1 MIVADLLEKKP
12 KGLFVNDSILQCD
25 LIALD
30 GKDDKILFDTYR
42 NKREHINKFLNGEI
56 MDLWADVRPMRD
68 CGFGSY
74 YKPVMKCYVAHNSWL
89 KESD

>member
-1 MIVADLLEKKP
+1 MIVADLIEHNP
-12 KGLFVNDSILQCD
+12 RGIFDDDVILKCD
-25 LIALD
+25 LVAFD
-30 GKDDKILFDTYR
+30 AKDNKILFDTYR

-56 MDLWADVRPMRD
+56 LDLWADVRPMRSR
-68 CGFGSY
+68 GFGDY